1 MTVKNRFEDPEQ
13 VDIWTS
19 ELQTG
24 VALQRSPLRPMP
36 LVALA
41 HGRPNPAPP
50 GWPVEADEWLWRQ
63 LQQAL
68 AELVPGGRLVIATES
83 GHDIQHEQPE
93 VVLDAIGDVVQ
104 AVRAGGPVSD
114 PPAAPHSRLRPTAST

>member
-1 MTVKNRFEDPEQ
+1 MLTQLAGDAEQ

-41 HGRPNPAPP
+41 H
-50 GWPVEADEWLWRQ
+50 
-63 LQQAL
+63 
-68 AELVPGGRLVIATES
+68 
-83 GHDIQHEQPE
+83 
-93 VVLDAIGDVVQ
+93 
-104 AVRAGGPVSD
+104 
-114 PPAAPHSRLRPTAST
+114 SRLRPTAST